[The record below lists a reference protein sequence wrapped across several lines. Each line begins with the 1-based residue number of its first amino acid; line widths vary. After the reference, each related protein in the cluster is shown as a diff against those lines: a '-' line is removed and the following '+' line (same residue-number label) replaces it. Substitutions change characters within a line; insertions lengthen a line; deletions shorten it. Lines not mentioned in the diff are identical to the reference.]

1 MTSITPDSRL
11 EGKVALV
18 TGSSRGIGRA
28 IALAMTM
35 AGADVAV
42 HYYPGSQDRMAEE
55 VAGRIRGLG
64 KRAIVVGGDVS
75 SREAVGAMVRR
86 TEEELGPIDIL
97 VNNAATRLS
106 GVPFWEIRRREL
118 GPPICGERQGPA
130 VHRPSAVAPSMRA
143 RRTGVILNISSL
155 GAELTLP
162 GYAAYVSS
170 KGAVEALTRA
180 MAVELALCNIR
191 VNALAPGH
199 VGTPANVED
208 IMADPERAES
218 YLARIALGRLG
229 KMDEMG
235 RTAVFLVSEDA
246 GYITGQVIKAEGG
259 VNMWQGPIR

>member
-28 IALAMTM
+28 IALALAA

-55 VAGRIRGLG
+55 AAGRIRGLG
-64 KRAIVVGGDVS
+64 RRAIVVGGDVS
-75 SREAVGAMVRR
+75 SREAVGTMVRR

-106 GVPFWEIRRREL
+106 GVPFWEIDEESWDRL
-118 GPPICGERQGPA
+118 FA
-130 VHRPSAVAPSMRA
+130 VNVKGQLFAAQAVASSMRA

-180 MAVELALCNIR
+180 MAVELAPCNIR

-199 VGTPANVED
+199 IGTPANVED

-229 KMDEMG
+229 EMDEMG

>member
-11 EGKVALV
+11 ESKVALV

-28 IALAMTM
+28 IALALAG

-42 HYYPGSQDRMAEE
+42 HYYGSQDRMAEE

-64 KRAIVVGGDVS
+64 KRAIVVVGDVS

-86 TEEELGPIDIL
+86 IQEELGPIDIL
-97 VNNAATRLS
+97 VNNAATRL
-106 GVPFWEIRRREL
+106 GDAPFWEIDEESWDRL
-118 GPPICGERQGPA
+118 FA
-130 VHRPSAVAPSMRA
+130 VNVKGQLFTAQAVAPSMRA

-155 GAELTLP
+155 GAGLTLP
-162 GYAAYVSS
+162 GYAAYISS

-180 MAVELALCNIR
+180 MAVELAPCNIR

-199 VGTPANVED
+199 IGTPKNVED

-235 RTAVFLVSEDA
+235 RTAVFLVSEDSS
-246 GYITGQVIKAEGG
+246 YITGQVIQAEGG